1 MKIVLIL
8 EELLSQVGKAVIPE
22 RIRPRLRKYL
32 LRAGITDVPYKTFGA
47 FFYGFILLTILL
59 FFLYAYPILIDSF
72 SGLNLFIFS
81 FVFGFAIASGIA
93 ALIFAIIYFYLDLR
107 IFNRTKEME
116 EVLQEFLKFVS
127 ENLKGGMSFEKS
139 LWSAIKP
146 EFGILATEVRLAAKK
161 VMTGQ
166 DVDEAI
172 TEFTD
177 KYDSPML
184 RRSFNLIIEG
194 LKGGGRIAELI
205 DRVIENIEETRMLK
219 KEMAA
224 TNMTYVIF
232 ITFVVIVI
240 APGLFALSYQ
250 LLTIL
255 GKFAAKIGATQVR
268 GGMTLPLTISNI
280 SIKQTDF
287 VVFSRYAL
295 VTISTF
301 SSMIVSMI
309 RKGSIKAG
317 VMYIPIF
324 IGLSLLMYSMFMFLL
339 TLIFSNLIA
348 I

>member
-1 MKIVLIL
+1 MKIIFL
-8 EELLSQVGKAVIPE
+8 EEFGKAVIPE
-22 RIRPRLRKYL
+22 KVRPRIRNYL
-32 LRAGITDVPYKTFGA
+32 LNTGITEVPYRSFGA
-47 FFYGFILLTILL
+47 LFYGFILLAILL
-59 FFLYAYPILIDSF
+59 FFFYAYPLLIESF
-72 SGLNLFIFS
+72 SGLKLFILA
-81 FVFGFAIASGIA
+81 FVSGLAIASIIA
-93 ALIFAIIYFYLDLR
+93 ILTFAIIYFYLDLR
-107 IFNRTKEME
+107 IFNRTRQME
-116 EVLQEFLKFVS
+116 EMLPDFLKFVS
-127 ENLKGGMSFEKS
+127 ENLKGGMSFEKA

-166 DVDEAI
+166 DVDGAI

-194 LKGGGRIAELI
+194 LKGGWQVAELI
-205 DRVIENIEETRMLK
+205 DRVIENISETRMLK

-250 LLTIL
+250 LLIIL
-255 GKFAAKIGATQVR
+255 GSFISKIGTTQIS
-268 GGMTLPLTISNI
+268 GGMNLPLTISSI
-280 SIKQTDF
+280 SIKQSDF

-295 VTISTF
+295 VIISTF

-309 RKGSIKAG
+309 RRGSIKAG
-317 VMYIPIF
+317 VTYIPIF
-324 IGLSLLMYSMFMFLL
+324 IALSLLLHSLFMVVL
-339 TLIFSNLIA
+339 TKIFSGLMTI
-348 I
+348 

>member
-1 MKIVLIL
+1 MKIIFL
-8 EELLSQVGKAVIPE
+8 EEFGKAIIPE
-22 RIRPRLRKYL
+22 RVRPRLRQYL
-32 LRAGITDVPYKTFGA
+32 LKAGITEVPYRTFGA
-47 FFYGFILLTILL
+47 MFYLFILLTI
-59 FFLYAYPILIDSF
+59 FISFKYAYPFIVDTF
-72 SGLNLFIFS
+72 SLWKIFLLFLAVIAIGS
-81 FVFGFAIASGIA
+81 AIAI
-93 ALIFAIIYFYLDLR
+93 LTFAIIYFYLDLR

-116 EVLQEFLKFVS
+116 DILQEFLKFVS
-127 ENLKGGMSFEKS
+127 ENLKGGMSFEKA

-172 TEFTD
+172 REFTD

-184 RRSFNLIIEG
+184 KRSFNLIIEG
-194 LKGGGRIAELI
+194 LKGGGRVAELI

-250 LLTIL
+250 LLMIL
-255 GKFAAKIGATQVR
+255 GKFVANLGATQIR
-268 GGMTLPLTISNI
+268 GGINLPLTISRM
-280 SIKQTDF
+280 SIKQADF

-295 VTISTF
+295 VIISAF

-317 VMYIPIF
+317 VMYVPLF

-339 TLIFSNLIA
+339 TKIFSGLIA

>member
-1 MKIVLIL
+1 MKLIFL
-8 EELLSQVGKAVIPE
+8 EEFGKAIIPE
-22 RIRPRLRKYL
+22 KIRPRIRNYFLNV
-32 LRAGITDVPYKTFGA
+32 GITEVPYRLFGA
-47 FFYGFILLTILL
+47 LFYGFIALTILL
-59 FFLYAYPILIDSF
+59 FFFYAYPPLIESF
-72 SGLNLFIFS
+72 SGLKLFILA
-81 FVFGFAIASGIA
+81 FVSGLAIASAIA
-93 ALIFAIIYFYLDLR
+93 ILTFAIIYFYLDLR
-107 IFNRTKEME
+107 IFNRTRQME
-116 EVLQEFLKFVS
+116 EMLPDFLKFVS
-127 ENLKGGMSFEKS
+127 ENLKGGMSFEKA

-172 TEFTD
+172 SEFTD

-194 LKGGGRIAELI
+194 LKGGGQIAELI
-205 DRVIENIEETRMLK
+205 DRVIENISETRMLK

-250 LLTIL
+250 LLIIL
-255 GKFAAKIGATQVR
+255 GSFISKIGATQIS
-268 GGMTLPLTISNI
+268 GGMNLPLTISSI
-280 SIKQTDF
+280 SIKQSDF

-295 VTISTF
+295 VIISVF

-309 RKGSIKAG
+309 RRGSIKAG
-317 VMYIPIF
+317 VAYIPMF
-324 IGLSLLMYSMFMFLL
+324 IASSLLLHFLFMIVL
-339 TLIFSNLIA
+339 TKIFSGLIT

>member
-1 MKIVLIL
+1 MKIVFL
-8 EELLSQVGKAVIPE
+8 EEFGKAIIPE

-32 LRAGITDVPYKTFGA
+32 LRTGITDVPYKTFGVM
-47 FFYGFILLTILL
+47 FYLFILLTI
-59 FFLYAYPILIDSF
+59 FLSFKYAYPFIVDTFSLWKIL
-72 SGLNLFIFS
+72 LLFLAVVAIGS
-81 FVFGFAIASGIA
+81 AIAIFVFAV
-93 ALIFAIIYFYLDLR
+93 IYFYLDLR

-172 TEFTD
+172 REFTD

-250 LLTIL
+250 LLMIL
-255 GKFAAKIGATQVR
+255 GKFVAKIGATEVR
-268 GGMTLPLTISNI
+268 GGMTLPLTISSV
-280 SIKQTDF
+280 SIKPDDF

-324 IGLSLLMYSMFMFLL
+324 IGLSLLMYSIFMFLL
-339 TLIFSNLIA
+339 TMIFSSLIA

>member
-1 MKIVLIL
+1 MKIVFL
-8 EELLSQVGKAVIPE
+8 EEFGKAIIPE
-22 RIRPRLRKYL
+22 RVRPRLRQYL
-32 LRAGITDVPYKTFGA
+32 LKTGITEVPYRTFGA
-47 FFYGFILLTILL
+47 MFYLFILLTI
-59 FFLYAYPILIDSF
+59 FLSFKYAYPFIVDTF
-72 SGLNLFIFS
+72 SLWKIFLLFLAVIAIGS
-81 FVFGFAIASGIA
+81 AIAI
-93 ALIFAIIYFYLDLR
+93 LTFAIIYFYLDLR
-107 IFNRTKEME
+107 IFNRTKQME

-127 ENLKGGMSFEKS
+127 ENLKGGMSFEKA

-146 EFGILATEVRLAAKK
+146 EFGILASEVRLAAKK

-219 KEMAA
+219 KDMAA

-255 GKFAAKIGATQVR
+255 GNFVAKIGVTEVR
-268 GGMTLPLTISNI
+268 GGITLPLTISTI
-280 SIKQTDF
+280 SIKPDDF
-287 VVFSRYAL
+287 VVFS
-295 VTISTF
+295 
-301 SSMIVSMI
+301 
-309 RKGSIKAG
+309 
-317 VMYIPIF
+317 
-324 IGLSLLMYSMFMFLL
+324 
-339 TLIFSNLIA
+339 
-348 I
+348 

>member
-1 MKIVLIL
+1 MKIVFL
-8 EELLSQVGKAVIPE
+8 EEFGKAIIPE
-22 RIRPRLRKYL
+22 RVRPRLRQYL
-32 LRAGITDVPYKTFGA
+32 LKTGITEVPYRTFGA
-47 FFYGFILLTILL
+47 MFYLFILLTI
-59 FFLYAYPILIDSF
+59 FLSFKYAYPFIVDTF
-72 SGLNLFIFS
+72 SLWKIFLLFLAVIAIGS
-81 FVFGFAIASGIA
+81 AIA
-93 ALIFAIIYFYLDLR
+93 IFTFATIYFYLDLR

-116 EVLQEFLKFVS
+116 DVLQEFLKFVS

-172 TEFTD
+172 TEFTN

-219 KEMAA
+219 KEMAT

-250 LLTIL
+250 LLMIL
-255 GKFAAKIGATQVR
+255 GKFVAKIGATEVR
-268 GGMTLPLTISNI
+268 GGITLPLTISTI
-280 SIKQTDF
+280 SIKPNEF
-287 VVFSRYAL
+287 IIFSRYAL
-295 VTISTF
+295 VVISTF

-324 IGLSLLMYSMFMFLL
+324 IGLSLLAYYMFMFLL
-339 TLIFSNLIA
+339 TMIFSSLIA

>member
-1 MKIVLIL
+1 MKIVFL
-8 EELLSQVGKAVIPE
+8 EEFGKAIIPE
-22 RIRPRLRKYL
+22 RVRPRLRQYL
-32 LRAGITDVPYKTFGA
+32 LKTGITEVPYRTFGA
-47 FFYGFILLTILL
+47 MFYLFILLTI
-59 FFLYAYPILIDSF
+59 FLSFKYAYPFIVDTF
-72 SGLNLFIFS
+72 SLWKIFLLFLAVIAIGS
-81 FVFGFAIASGIA
+81 AIAI
-93 ALIFAIIYFYLDLR
+93 LTFAIIYFYLDLR
-107 IFNRTKEME
+107 IFNRTKQME

-127 ENLKGGMSFEKS
+127 ENLKGGMSFEKA

-146 EFGILATEVRLAAKK
+146 EFGILASEVRLAAKK

-219 KEMAA
+219 KDMAA

-250 LLTIL
+250 LLGIL
-255 GKFAAKIGATQVR
+255 GNFVAKIGVTEVR
-268 GGMTLPLTISNI
+268 GGITLPLTISTI
-280 SIKQTDF
+280 SIKPDDF

-295 VTISTF
+295 VLISAF

-324 IGLSLLMYSMFMFLL
+324 IALSLLMYSMFMFLL
-339 TLIFSNLIA
+339 TRIFSSLIS